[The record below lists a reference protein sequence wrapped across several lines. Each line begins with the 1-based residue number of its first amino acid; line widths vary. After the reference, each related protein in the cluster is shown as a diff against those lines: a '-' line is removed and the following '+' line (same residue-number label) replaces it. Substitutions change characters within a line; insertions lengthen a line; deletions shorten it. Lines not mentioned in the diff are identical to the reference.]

1 MWINALRWV
10 ALILIA
16 LAGAYNLIGN
26 DWRRIGFALTVEFGA
41 IFILVSFDIPLSLA
55 LVKLLEGWMA
65 IAILA
70 TSLSTLPLVSKQ
82 IFDYADHQRGEDDP
96 LSPKLFRIFLAALI
110 TIALVINI
118 SFIHNL
124 FLMINL
130 VQTIAGLLLLGL
142 GILMCSFRQSIYST
156 AIGLLTFMGGFETL
170 FTALEPSV
178 LLLGLLAGVD
188 LAIASV
194 CAWLIFIQSGAIE

>member
-1 MWINALRWV
+1 MWIIVLRWI

-16 LAGAYNLIGN
+16 VAGAYNLIGN
-26 DWRRIGFALTVEFGA
+26 DWRRIGFALAIEFSA
-41 IFILVSFDIPLSLA
+41 IFILVSFNIPVSLA

-70 TSLSTLPLVSKQ
+70 TTLSTLPVVNKL
-82 IFDYADHQRGEDDP
+82 IFDYADHQTGENDP
-96 LSPKLFRIFLAALI
+96 LSPKLFRILLAALI
-110 TIALVINI
+110 AIALVINI
-118 SFIHNL
+118 SFIHNM

-130 VQTIAGLLLLGL
+130 VQTIAGLLLLGF
-142 GILMCSFRQSIYST
+142 GILMCSFRPAIYST

-194 CAWLIFIQSGAIE
+194 CAWLIFIQSGAVE